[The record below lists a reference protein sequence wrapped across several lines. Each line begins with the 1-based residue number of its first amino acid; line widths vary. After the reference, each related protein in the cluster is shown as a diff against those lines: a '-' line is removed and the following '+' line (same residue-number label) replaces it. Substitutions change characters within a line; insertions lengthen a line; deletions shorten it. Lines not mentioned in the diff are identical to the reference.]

1 MDQKLTAETFEKE
14 IGSTETPVR
23 VDFYASW
30 CGPCKMMAPVLESI
44 KNKYEGSIK
53 IIKVDIDENREIAS
67 KYSIMSVPTL
77 MFFANGEL
85 VRKEIGFM
93 PQEKLEDIIK
103 SDFYTLKN
111 N

>member
-1 MDQKLTAETFEKE
+1 MEQKLTAENFEKE
-14 IGSTETPVR
+14 IIGMDMPVI

-30 CGPCKMMAPVLESI
+30 CGPCKMLAPVLESV

-53 IIKVDIDENREIAS
+53 LIKIDIDENKEIAS

-77 MFFANGEL
+77 MFFSNGEL

-93 PQEKLEDIIK
+93 PQEKIEDIIK
-103 SDFYTLKN
+103 SDFYILKN

>member
-1 MDQKLTAETFEKE
+1 MEQNLTAENFEKE
-14 IGSTETPVR
+14 INEANTPVI

-30 CGPCKMMAPVLESI
+30 CGPCKMLAPVLESV
-44 KNKYEGSIK
+44 KSKYEDSIK
-53 IIKVDIDENREIAS
+53 IIKIDIDENGDIAS
-67 KYSIMSVPTL
+67 KYNIMSVPTL

-85 VRKEIGFM
+85 VRREIGFM

-103 SDFYTLKN
+103 SDFYILKN

>member
-1 MDQKLTAETFEKE
+1 MEQQLTVENFEKE
-14 IGSTETPVR
+14 ISGMDTPVI

-30 CGPCKMMAPVLESI
+30 CGPCKMMSPVLESV
-44 KNKYEGSIK
+44 KNKYEDNIK
-53 IIKVDIDENREIAS
+53 IIKIDIDENRELAS

-93 PQEKLEDIIK
+93 PKEKIEDIIK
-103 SDFYTLKN
+103 SDFYILKN

>member
-1 MDQKLTAETFEKE
+1 MEQKLTAETFEKE
-14 IGSTETPVR
+14 IGNTETPVI

-53 IIKVDIDENREIAS
+53 IIKIDIDESREIAS

-77 MFFANGEL
+77 MFFVNGEL

>member
-1 MDQKLTAETFEKE
+1 MEQNLTVENFEKK
-14 IGSTETPVR
+14 ISGANTPVI

-30 CGPCKMMAPVLESI
+30 CGPCKMLAPVLESV
-44 KNKYEGSIK
+44 KNKYEDSIK
-53 IIKVDIDENREIAS
+53 IIKIDIDENKEIAS
-67 KYSIMSVPTL
+67 KYNIMSVPTL
-77 MFFANGEL
+77 MFFVNGEL

-103 SDFYTLKN
+103 SDFYILKN

>member
-1 MDQKLTAETFEKE
+1 MEQNLTAENFEKE
-14 IGSTETPVR
+14 INEANTPVI

-30 CGPCKMMAPVLESI
+30 CGPCKMLAPVLESV
-44 KNKYEGSIK
+44 KSKYEDSIK
-53 IIKVDIDENREIAS
+53 IIKIDIDKNGDIAS
-67 KYSIMSVPTL
+67 KYNIMSVPTL

-85 VRKEIGFM
+85 VRREIGFM

-103 SDFYTLKN
+103 SDFYILKN

>member
-1 MDQKLTAETFEKE
+1 MEQTLTAESFEKE
-14 IGSTETPVR
+14 INSMGTPVI

-30 CGPCKMMAPVLESI
+30 CGPCKMLAPVLENV

-53 IIKVDIDENREIAS
+53 VMKIDIDENKEIAS

-85 VRKEIGFM
+85 VRKEVGFM

-103 SDFYTLKN
+103 SDFYILKN